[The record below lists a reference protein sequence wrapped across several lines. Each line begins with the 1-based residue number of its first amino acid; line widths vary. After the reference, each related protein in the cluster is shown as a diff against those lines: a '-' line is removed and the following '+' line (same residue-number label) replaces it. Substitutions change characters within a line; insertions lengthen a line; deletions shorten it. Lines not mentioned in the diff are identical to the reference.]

1 MGCMEIHSI
10 RHKGLSRLI
19 ENDDT
24 RGLRQD
30 MVNRLRNIITALV
43 VADMLSDFIDAAPM
57 GWRVHQL
64 SGDRQGQWSVSVS
77 GNWRIT
83 FYEENSGIK
92 DLDLEDYH

>member
-1 MGCMEIHSI
+1 MQMEIYTI

-30 MVNRLRNIITALV
+30 MINRIRNIITAIV
-43 VADMLSDFIDAAPM
+43 VAESLPDFIDAAPM

-64 SGDRQGQWSVSVS
+64 TGDRQDQWSVSVS

-83 FYEENSGIK
+83 FYEDNAGLR

>member
-1 MGCMEIHSI
+1 MEIYSI

-19 ENDDT
+19 TSDDV

-30 MVNRLRNIITALV
+30 LVSRLRNIITALV
-43 VADMLSDFIDAAPM
+43 VADAMSDFLQGAPM

-64 SGDRQGQWSVSVS
+64 SGDRQGQWSISVS

-83 FYEENSGIK
+83 FSEENGGIR

>member
-1 MGCMEIHSI
+1 MEIYSV

-24 RGLRQD
+24 RGLSQN
-30 MVNRLRNIITALV
+30 MVNRIRNILTALI
-43 VADMLSDFIDAAPM
+43 VADSLQAFIDAAPM

-64 SGDRQGQWSVSVS
+64 SGDRKNQWSISVT

-83 FYEENSGIK
+83 FYEEDDGIE